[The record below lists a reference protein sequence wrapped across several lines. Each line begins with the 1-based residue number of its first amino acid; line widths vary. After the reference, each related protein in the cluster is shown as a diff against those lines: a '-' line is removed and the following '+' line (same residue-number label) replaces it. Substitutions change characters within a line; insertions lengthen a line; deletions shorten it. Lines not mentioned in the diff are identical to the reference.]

1 MTCRCKA
8 QFCYV
13 CGDRWKTCSCTDEQL
28 LNIQAQVASR
38 REEAA
43 AQTQRT
49 AAENARRAAEEE
61 ELRQILQEIAD
72 FERAEEER
80 LAAELEA
87 ARIREEAEQRIRAE
101 ERRRMEEERLAA
113 VNRKFRQLSV
123 ELEILTDVQRVLM
136 AERYEFEVEVLKKE
150 KQDALD
156 TLAIKHPAEMNA
168 LTMESQHRIAE
179 SEAKFEQEYQ
189 VRLEDEHRIED
200 DYVTQL
206 RAFYNGK
213 PEAEYRIREAR
224 DELRES
230 QVKEYRFW
238 DAYRRKQLAAVREG
252 ESRKV
257 EALRVR
263 QESERKAV
271 EGRASIDKVEWQRKV
286 WAEGQWVDAVT
297 AERSAILMEMEQED
311 YAGSA

>member
-136 AERYEFEVEVLKKE
+136 AERYEFEK
-150 KQDALD
+150 
-156 TLAIKHPAEMNA
+156 
-168 LTMESQHRIAE
+168 
-179 SEAKFEQEYQ
+179 
-189 VRLEDEHRIED
+189 
-200 DYVTQL
+200 
-206 RAFYNGK
+206 
-213 PEAEYRIREAR
+213 
-224 DELRES
+224 
-230 QVKEYRFW
+230 
-238 DAYRRKQLAAVREG
+238 
-252 ESRKV
+252 
-257 EALRVR
+257 
-263 QESERKAV
+263 
-271 EGRASIDKVEWQRKV
+271 
-286 WAEGQWVDAVT
+286 
-297 AERSAILMEMEQED
+297 RSA
-311 YAGSA
+311 